1 MSSRSRVSVAQDEAS
16 GSRSGRSCAM
26 EEQQMPSDVFSARD
40 RPKIDQEVS
49 RIRVAHKV
57 LCCASERP
65 KQRPRLPNS
74 AQARMTKWQVTSR
87 ARSPLRNPFLYNL
100 HGMAQLAWKGS
111 LLENVC
117 MCHIRLDQTRSDPM
131 ATRGGCNNIYQHSTN
146 QRAMLHSTNSR
157 TSAYVIHAC
166 GLH

>member
-117 MCHIRLDQTRSDPM
+117 MCHIRLDQTRPDQTPWPHEGDATTSINT
-131 ATRGGCNNIYQHSTN
+131 ALTRGPCFTV
-146 QRAMLHSTNSR
+146 LT
-157 TSAYVIHAC
+157 HAPQPT
-166 GLH
+166 